1 MRCPQKPT
9 LVSNA
14 QSHPVMASIHTRS
27 RPIGQKTRPDT
38 CLVFIF
44 YFLTQFPWE
53 SRGAN
58 HEQNQ
63 AQREVHIVSSSYG
76 LISLTKI
83 AHLSKQVPK
92 VILLF
97 ANLLVFAITDISECV
112 AIIICRLRILESLKL
127 ATKENRNANVRF
139 PVPFFDHEEKG
150 VRRRLGARAAQFLFG
165 YHSFLVL
172 VVVRILSSR
181 SRNLVV
187 RRNSILRRRGSA
199 L

>member
-1 MRCPQKPT
+1 
-9 LVSNA
+9 LVK
-14 QSHPVMASIHTRS
+14 
-27 RPIGQKTRPDT
+27 KTQPDT

-139 PVPFFDHEEKG
+139 PVPVFDHEEKG
-150 VRRRLGARAAQFLFG
+150 GRRRLGPRSTIPFWVSFIFGFGGCSYLEQSLEKFGCQKEFDFKTAWKCVVELFNQILC
-165 YHSFLVL
+165 YYFWTT
-172 VVVRILSSR
+172 RIKNKL
-181 SRNLVV
+181 
-187 RRNSILRRRGSA
+187 I
-199 L
+199 